1 MPQLP
6 SRTPDRPMTAKTVLI
21 TGANR
26 GIGWETARALA
37 KMGAHVVVGARDRA
51 QGQAAVDAIVTAGGS
66 AELLEIDMNSF
77 TSVRAAARRFIAG
90 HPKLDVLV
98 SNAGIATRN
107 RQLSPDGHE
116 LTWATNFLGG
126 FLLTRELLPAL
137 KRAPH
142 PRVVSV
148 SSAAHFGAQ
157 IPWDDVE
164 LEHGFRPFKAYAQSK
179 LAQVLFTREL
189 ARREPAI
196 AATAVHPGAIAT
208 DIWRAAP
215 LWARLLLKL
224 LLPSA
229 AKGARP
235 VIRLAAAPE
244 FEGVTGRYFD
254 KMREVEPSPAARN
267 DADAR
272 RLWELAERATT

>member
-1 MPQLP
+1 M
-6 SRTPDRPMTAKTVLI
+6 SGKTVLI

-26 GIGWETARALA
+26 GIGLEAARTLA
-37 KMGAHVVVGARDRA
+37 RMGAHVVIGARDRA
-51 QGQAAVDAIVTAGGS
+51 RGQAAVDEIVKGGGS
-66 AELLEIDMNSF
+66 AELLEIDTSSF
-77 TSVRAAARRFIAG
+77 ASVRAAARRFLAA
-90 HPKLDVLV
+90 HDQLDVLV
-98 SNAGIATRN
+98 NNAGIATRP

-148 SSAAHFGAQ
+148 SSAAHFTTE

-189 ARREPAI
+189 ARREPGI

-224 LLPSA
+224 VLPSA

-235 VIRLAAAPE
+235 VVRLAAAPE
-244 FEGVTGRYFD
+244 LEGVTGRYFD
-254 KMREVEPSPAARN
+254 RMREVEPSPAARSE
-267 DADAR
+267 ADAR
-272 RLWELAERATT
+272 RLWEMAERATT

>member
-1 MPQLP
+1 
-6 SRTPDRPMTAKTVLI
+6 MTGKTVLI

-26 GIGWETARALA
+26 GIGLEAARALA
-37 KMGAHVVVGARDRA
+37 RMGAHVVVGARDRTR
-51 QGQAAVDAIVTAGGS
+51 GQAAVDEITQRGGS
-66 AELLEIDMNSF
+66 AELLEIDVSSF
-77 TSVRAAARRFIAG
+77 ASVRAAARRFAAG
-90 HPKLDVLV
+90 HPTVDVLV
-98 SNAGIATRN
+98 NNAGIATRT

-116 LTWATNFLGG
+116 LTWATNFLGQ
-126 FLLTRELLPAL
+126 FLLTRELLPTL
-137 KRAPH
+137 KRASH

-189 ARREPAI
+189 ARREPGI

-215 LWARLLLKL
+215 LWARLFLKL
-224 LLPSA
+224 VLPSA
-229 AKGARP
+229 RKGARP
-235 VIRLAAAPE
+235 VVRLAAAPE
-244 FEGVTGRYFD
+244 LAGVTGRYFD
-254 KMREVEPSPAARN
+254 KMREVEPSPAAQSE
-267 DADAR
+267 ADAR
-272 RLWELAERATT
+272 RLWEIAERATT

>member
-1 MPQLP
+1 M
-6 SRTPDRPMTAKTVLI
+6 MGKTVLI

-26 GIGWETARALA
+26 GIGRETARALGQ
-37 KMGAHVVVGARDRA
+37 MGAHVVVGARDRVR
-51 QGQAAVDAIVTAGGS
+51 GQAAVDELVEGGGS
-66 AELLEIDMNSF
+66 AELLEIDTSSLA
-77 TSVRAAARRFIAG
+77 SVRAAARRFAAG
-90 HPKLDVLV
+90 HAKLDVLV
-98 SNAGIATRN
+98 NNAGIATRN

-116 LTWATNFLGG
+116 LTWATNFLGP
-126 FLLTRELLPAL
+126 FLLTRELLPTL

-142 PRVVSV
+142 PRVVNV

-164 LEHGFRPFKAYAQSK
+164 LEHGFRPFKAYAQTK

-215 LWARLLLKL
+215 LWARLFLKL
-224 LLPSA
+224 VLPSA
-229 AKGARP
+229 RKGARP
-235 VIRLAAAPE
+235 VVRLAAAPE
-244 FEGVTGRYFD
+244 LAGVTGRYFD
-254 KMREVEPSPAARN
+254 RMREVEPAPAARSE
-267 DADAR
+267 ADAQ
-272 RLWELAERATT
+272 RLWEIAERATT

>member
-1 MPQLP
+1 
-6 SRTPDRPMTAKTVLI
+6 MTGKTVLI

-26 GIGWETARALA
+26 GIGLEAARALA

-51 QGQAAVDAIVTAGGS
+51 RGQAAVDAISKRGGS
-66 AELLEIDMNSF
+66 AELLEIDMSSF
-77 TSVRAAARRFIAG
+77 ASVRAAARRFAAG
-90 HPKLDVLV
+90 HPALDVLV
-98 SNAGIATRN
+98 NNAGIVTRT
-107 RQLSPDGHE
+107 RQLTADGHE
-116 LTWATNFLGG
+116 IIWATNFLGP
-126 FLLTRELLPAL
+126 FLLTRELLPTL
-137 KRAPH
+137 KRASH

-215 LWARLLLKL
+215 LWARLFLKL
-224 LLPSA
+224 VLPSA
-229 AKGARP
+229 RKGARP
-235 VIRLAAAPE
+235 VVRLAAAPE
-244 FEGVTGRYFD
+244 LEGVTGRYFD
-254 KMREVEPSPAARN
+254 RMREVPPAPAAQSE
-267 DADAR
+267 ADAR
-272 RLWELAERATT
+272 RLWEIAERATT